1 MYDSIFW
8 TFLWYD
14 LLFGNLVNYYLNRLK
29 ITYLNSLNDWFN
41 FIHFYEYN
49 YIFNELKVLL
59 ILIIL
64 FIIKFLLVYP
74 VYFETYDKIFYL
86 RTRSVDLYLDFT
98 NKICEF
104 DIDL

>member
-1 MYDSIFW
+1 MDDSIFW

-41 FIHFYEYN
+41 FLYFFEYN

-59 ILIIL
+59 IVIILII
-64 FIIKFLLVYP
+64 IEFLLIYP
-74 VYFETYDKIFYL
+74 VYFETYDKIFYFKK
-86 RTRSVDLYLDFT
+86 RSPDLFLFF
-98 NKICEF
+98 NHNICETN
-104 DIDL
+104 ITI